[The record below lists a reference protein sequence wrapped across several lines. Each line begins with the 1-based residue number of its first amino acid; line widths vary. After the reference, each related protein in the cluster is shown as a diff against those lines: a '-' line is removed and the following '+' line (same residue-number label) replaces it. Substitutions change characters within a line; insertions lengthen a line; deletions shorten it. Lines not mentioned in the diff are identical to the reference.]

1 MIATRR
7 PCVQPHEKNRMSTTA
22 ITAQQR
28 LAASRQAIVRDMHR
42 DDPESAHDSAHMSNA
57 DVDAES
63 DISETGIDASAG
75 SWDLIKQVGQ
85 SWWQSHPA
93 HLALDVAKPMMQT
106 FAKEQPLKL
115 LGIAAGTGIALVV
128 LRPWR
133 LISLTGVAIALLKS
147 TQLTGVVQ
155 SLILGPHEA
164 ERRHRRP

>member
-1 MIATRR
+1 M
-7 PCVQPHEKNRMSTTA
+7 TTTS

-28 LAASRQAIVRDMHR
+28 LAASRQAIVRDMNR
-42 DDPESAHDSAHMSNA
+42 DDPETGHLA
-57 DVDAES
+57 DVDDEADGYAQS
-63 DISETGIDASAG
+63 DISETGIDASSG

-85 SWWQSHPA
+85 SWWRSHPA

-106 FAKEQPLKL
+106 YAKEQPLKL
-115 LGIAAGTGIALVV
+115 LGIAAGTGVALVV

-155 SLILGPHEA
+155 SLIFGPHDTDN
-164 ERRHRRP
+164 RHRRSR

>member
-1 MIATRR
+1 MT
-7 PCVQPHEKNRMSTTA
+7 TTA

-28 LAASRQAIVRDMHR
+28 LAASRQAIMRDMHR
-42 DDPESAHDSAHMSNA
+42 DDPEMGQLPDA
-57 DVDAES
+57 DDVS
-63 DISETGIDASAG
+63 DISESGIDASSG
-75 SWDLIKQVGQ
+75 TWELIKQVVQ

-106 FAKEQPLKL
+106 YAKEQPLKL

-155 SLILGPHEA
+155 SLILGPHEPDRR
-164 ERRHRRP
+164 RRHPR

>member
-1 MIATRR
+1 MT
-7 PCVQPHEKNRMSTTA
+7 STS

-28 LAASRQAIVRDMHR
+28 LAASRQAIIRDMHR
-42 DDPESAHDSAHMSNA
+42 DDPEMNQP
-57 DVDAES
+57 VDADADGQS
-63 DISETGIDASAG
+63 DISESGIDASSG

-93 HLALDVAKPMMQT
+93 QLALDVAKPMMQT
-106 FAKEQPLKL
+106 YAKEQPLKL

-133 LISLTGVAIALLKS
+133 LISLTGVAIAMLKS

-155 SLILGPHEA
+155 SLILGSREPG
-164 ERRHRRP
+164 RRHPDRPR

>member
-1 MIATRR
+1 MT
-7 PCVQPHEKNRMSTTA
+7 TTA
-22 ITAQQR
+22 NTAQQR
-28 LAASRQAIVRDMHR
+28 LAASRQAIMRDMHR
-42 DDPESAHDSAHMSNA
+42 DDPEMGYLTDTK
-57 DVDAES
+57 DES
-63 DISETGIDASAG
+63 DISETGIDASSG
-75 SWDLIKQVGQ
+75 TWELIKQVGQ

-106 FAKEQPLKL
+106 YAKEQPLKL

-155 SLILGPHEA
+155 SLILGPHEPD
-164 ERRHRRP
+164 RHRRPR

>member
-1 MIATRR
+1 MT
-7 PCVQPHEKNRMSTTA
+7 TTA

-42 DDPESAHDSAHMSNA
+42 DDPDMGQLA
-57 DVDAES
+57 DVEDADAYAPS
-63 DISETGIDASAG
+63 DISETGIDASSG

-106 FAKEQPLKL
+106 YAKEQPLKL
-115 LGIAAGTGIALVV
+115 LGIAAGTGVALVV

-155 SLILGPHEA
+155 SLILGPRESD
-164 ERRHRRP
+164 RRHRSSR

>member
-1 MIATRR
+1 MT
-7 PCVQPHEKNRMSTTA
+7 STS

-28 LAASRQAIVRDMHR
+28 LAASRQAIIRDMHR
-42 DDPESAHDSAHMSNA
+42 DDAEMDQPVDTDA
-57 DVDAES
+57 DGQS
-63 DISETGIDASAG
+63 DISESGIDASSG

-93 HLALDVAKPMMQT
+93 QLALDVAKPMMQT
-106 FAKEQPLKL
+106 YAKEQPLKL

-133 LISLTGVAIALLKS
+133 LISLTGVAIAMLKS

-155 SLILGPHEA
+155 SLILGSREPG
-164 ERRHRRP
+164 RRHPDRPR

>member
-1 MIATRR
+1 MT
-7 PCVQPHEKNRMSTTA
+7 TTA
-22 ITAQQR
+22 PTAQQR
-28 LAASRQAIVRDMHR
+28 LAASRDAILRDMHR
-42 DDPESAHDSAHMSNA
+42 DDPGMGQIANVGADS
-57 DVDAES
+57 DGQS
-63 DISETGIDASAG
+63 DISETGVDASSG

-115 LGIAAGTGIALVV
+115 LGIAAGTGVALVV

-155 SLILGPHEA
+155 SLLLGPREPD
-164 ERRHRRP
+164 RRHRRSQ

>member
-1 MIATRR
+1 MTRR
-7 PCVQPHEKNRMSTTA
+7 PCVQPHEKIRMTSTS

-28 LAASRQAIVRDMHR
+28 LAASRQAIIRDMHR
-42 DDPESAHDSAHMSNA
+42 DDPEMNQLSDDDA
-57 DVDAES
+57 DGQS
-63 DISETGIDASAG
+63 DISESGIDASSG

-93 HLALDVAKPMMQT
+93 QLALDVAKPMMQT
-106 FAKEQPLKL
+106 YAKEQPLKL

-133 LISLTGVAIALLKS
+133 LISLTGVAIAMLKS

-155 SLILGPHEA
+155 SLILGSREPA
-164 ERRHRRP
+164 RRHPDRPR

>member
-1 MIATRR
+1 M
-7 PCVQPHEKNRMSTTA
+7 
-22 ITAQQR
+22 
-28 LAASRQAIVRDMHR
+28 RDMHR
-42 DDPESAHDSAHMSNA
+42 DDPEMDQLA
-57 DVDAES
+57 DAGADGES
-63 DISETGIDASAG
+63 DISETGIDASSG

-106 FAKEQPLKL
+106 YAKEQPLKL

-164 ERRHRRP
+164 DRHRRRLR